1 MLYFW
6 AFHRAR
12 PSRLLIQTISR
23 KAKEA
28 IIEVIIKTIEY
39 TRSEKFYF
47 YDLSDL
53 HIGAVHCAEDD
64 LKEKVY
70 EIKSLGRQAIVLG
83 GGDYGDCITPDDMK
97 RWDARILAPWLLD
110 DMNLKL
116 PVWMRSNMDNIGPG
130 ILRRVD
136 EILSPIWGSFVGL
149 LEGNHDDGIRKHT
162 HYNFMKELLL
172 KANLKHTVPYAG
184 VQCFLILHFVRKN
197 SSEVHDVMIHA
208 RHGEGAA
215 RTSGARALAVLRMA
229 QSTPDADVTLMS
241 HLHGQESPDI
251 PQRLTVRRGKLKE
264 RNALATMTGAWLLAY
279 KQGCP
284 PSYLERYGS
293 TPSVIGCPRIVF
305 WPDRN
310 QMTLEKTRKL

>member
-1 MLYFW
+1 M
-6 AFHRAR
+6 
-12 PSRLLIQTISR
+12 
-23 KAKEA
+23 
-28 IIEVIIKTIEY
+28 EVIIKTVEY
-39 TRSEKFYF
+39 SLTDKFYL

-53 HIGAVHCAEDD
+53 HLGAVHCDEEA

-70 EIKSLGRQAIVLG
+70 EIKHLGKQAIVLG
-83 GGDYGDCITPDDMK
+83 GGDYGDCITPNDIK

-110 DMNLKL
+110 DMNPKL
-116 PVWMRSNMDNIGPG
+116 PYWMRSNMDNIGPG

-136 EILSPIWGSFVGL
+136 QILSPIYPSMVGL
-149 LEGNHDDGIRKHT
+149 IEGNHDDGIRKHN

-172 KANLKHTVPYAG
+172 KANKKYTVPYAG
-184 VQCFLILHFVRKN
+184 VQCFLVLHFVRKN
-197 SSEVHDVMIHA
+197 SNEVHDIMIHA

-229 QSTPDADVTLMS
+229 QSTPDADITLMS

-279 KQGCP
+279 KQGVP

-293 TPSVIGCPRIVF
+293 PPSVMGCPRIVLK
-305 WPDRN
+305 PGRS
-310 QMTLEKTRKL
+310 MTLEKTRELK